1 MLAVGDREIRR
12 IWPIYAKASKNPL
25 DQREVLKYRDWW
37 LKTET
42 CAGDKARGLRSNDI
56 MEPTTPAPR
65 AAGTDTDGVGIVQDR
80 LEPLFRAYV
89 DAAAAHG
96 PLSDPPVSLGPMPP
110 AKKRPRAYD
119 VSRTRTAVLAQFAHV
134 QDAVRA
140 LTPEQLALPGL
151 GEWTVRELVAHMTM
165 ALERVSR
172 AMELPEPAGGPKPET
187 ALLEWPFSTAGN
199 AAGIS
204 GRTQE
209 LAEAHPGLG
218 ALYEATAARFAEL
231 VPADAGERLVTTRSG
246 TMRLG
251 DFLVTRTV
259 ELVVHT
265 DDLHRATGLDIP
277 YDRQAFAACTRL
289 LADAL
294 ADKAPGGSVEVR
306 VPPFAVV
313 QCIGGPRHT
322 RGTPPNVVE
331 TDPLTW
337 IRLTTGRTRWADE
350 LEAAQVSASGER
362 ADLAPLL
369 PLMG

>member
-1 MLAVGDREIRR
+1 
-12 IWPIYAKASKNPL
+12 
-25 DQREVLKYRDWW
+25 
-37 LKTET
+37 
-42 CAGDKARGLRSNDI
+42 
-56 MEPTTPAPR
+56 
-65 AAGTDTDGVGIVQDR
+65 
-80 LEPLFRAYV
+80 
-89 DAAAAHG
+89 
-96 PLSDPPVSLGPMPP
+96 MPP

-119 VSRTRTAVLAQFAHV
+119 MSRTRTAVLAQFAHV
-134 QDAVRA
+134 QDAVRT

-172 AMELPEPAGGPKPET
+172 SVELPEPAGGPRPEI

-199 AAGIS
+199 AAGITDHT
-204 GRTQE
+204 RD
-209 LAEAHPGLG
+209 LAEAHPDLG
-218 ALYEATAARFAEL
+218 ALYEETAARFAEL
-231 VPADAGERLVTTRSG
+231 VPADAGDRLVTTRAG

-265 DDLHRATGLDIP
+265 DDLHRATGLDVP
-277 YDRQAFAACTRL
+277 YDRQALAACTRL

-313 QCIGGPRHT
+313 QCIGGPKHT

-337 IRLTTGRTRWADE
+337 IRLATGRTQWADA
-350 LEAAQVSASGER
+350 LEAARVSASGER

>member
-1 MLAVGDREIRR
+1 
-12 IWPIYAKASKNPL
+12 
-25 DQREVLKYRDWW
+25 
-37 LKTET
+37 
-42 CAGDKARGLRSNDI
+42 
-56 MEPTTPAPR
+56 
-65 AAGTDTDGVGIVQDR
+65 
-80 LEPLFRAYV
+80 
-89 DAAAAHG
+89 
-96 PLSDPPVSLGPMPP
+96 MPP

-119 VSRTRTAVLAQFAHV
+119 VSRTRIAVLAQFDRV
-134 QDAVRA
+134 REAVA
-140 LTPEQLALPGL
+140 TLTEEQLAGPSGL
-151 GEWTVRELVAHMTM
+151 GEWTVRELAVHLAM
-165 ALERVSR
+165 ALGRVSH
-172 AMELPEPAGGPKPET
+172 ELESPEPPGPKPQLT
-187 ALLEWPFSTAGN
+187 LLEWPFSTAGR
-199 AAGIS
+199 AAAIADDT
-204 GRTQE
+204 RE
-209 LAEAHPGLG
+209 LTGARPGLD
-218 ALYEATAARFAEL
+218 ALYEETAVRFAEA
-231 VPADAGERLVTTRSG
+231 VPAAAADRLVTTRSG

-277 YDRQAFAACTRL
+277 YDRQALAACTRL

-294 ADKAPGGSVEVR
+294 AEKAPGGSVEVR

-337 IRLTTGRTRWADE
+337 IRLATGRTQWADA

-369 PLMG
+369 PLTG